1 VIARLHRETVAVLVL
16 PDVKDFFAKQ
26 GADVVTSSPAEFA
39 AMVKTDRAR
48 WAEVIRTSGAK
59 VD

>member
-1 VIARLHRETVAVLVL
+1 
-16 PDVKDFFAKQ
+16 VKDFFAKQ
-26 GADVVTSSPAEFA
+26 GADVVTSTPAEFA
-39 AMVKTDRAR
+39 AMVKVERAR